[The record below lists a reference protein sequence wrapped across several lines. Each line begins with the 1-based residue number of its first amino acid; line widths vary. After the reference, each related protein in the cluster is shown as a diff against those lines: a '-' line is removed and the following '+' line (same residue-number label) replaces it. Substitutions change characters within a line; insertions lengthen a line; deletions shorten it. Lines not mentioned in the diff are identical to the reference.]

1 MGENLTCKVTDFGM
15 ARNTRSKDIYERTS
29 EVRNSN
35 LVEIKQI
42 KIEMHNYPFIYIYIY
57 TDLSVFF
64 QGRLPLKWT
73 ALESLEHGRYTTKS
87 DV

>member
-1 MGENLTCKVTDFGM
+1 MTCKVTDFGM

-29 EVRNSN
+29 EVSRKERIRN
-35 LVEIKQI
+35 KQS
-42 KIEMHNYPFIYIYIY
+42 KEELYNYELIFTMYIYLTIFRNF
-57 TDLSVFF
+57 L

-73 ALESLEHGRYTTKS
+73 ALESLEYGRYTTKS